1 MSDTPPASPPPSLS
15 QQVSRAVVWNT
26 LFVPLRMLTEV
37 AATALKLTVLPLAA
51 YGLLALVSG
60 AAAAFG
66 TWIDLGTTRALPKFI
81 PETMRQRGPQGVLRL
96 LLGVFA
102 VQGVILLAIAGGLIW
117 QQQTYLT
124 SLADRISADT
134 RIDGTSQTL
143 LHSLL
148 AEQGWL
154 FIVVII
160 CMLLMGVLYDMLMA
174 YLNSFFKQRAW
185 NGITLLA
192 GLLPQLLAVAAIVGA
207 QFTADP
213 LHWSVIGIVIT
224 AALAPTIA
232 VAVATWQV
240 VSIWRSDDHGPVVLP
255 NDAPPSIGKT
265 WRSWLP
271 VGFLQYTGVSYL
283 MTMTDFLASK
293 SFAVYL
299 TTSISD
305 AAMLWAGASLVGMVL
320 SYLYT
325 PLVGI
330 TVPLFTRVRAGEG
343 GSILGAYQSIVRI
356 QLLLLIPGAVALM
369 LLAKPALQILTPQYV
384 DAVWVVYVLV
394 PCLFLESLLT
404 VAHNVM
410 IVYEH
415 LTLVTIGRLL
425 TLSVLPLGWLLGDWY
440 GVVGLALAFGLARV
454 MAGIWITS
462 WGRSRLQLLWPI
474 AFTLRVSGAS
484 AVMGLVIWGIT
495 WVIPSIAHD
504 SSVTYRLSQLPLY
517 AGVAIIA
524 IIVFFAALKLL
535 GGLEVD
541 DRNQLAKVK
550 LPFKHQLLRYL

>member
-1 MSDTPPASPPPSLS
+1 MSSTPPPSPTPSLS
-15 QQVSRAVVWNT
+15 AQVSRAVIWNT
-26 LFVPLRMLTEV
+26 LFVPLRMLAEV

-60 AAAAFG
+60 AASAFG

-81 PETMRQRGPQGVLRL
+81 PETMRQRGASGVLKL
-96 LLGVFA
+96 LIGVFSVQSVVLLG
-102 VQGVILLAIAGGLIW
+102 IAASLIW
-117 QQQTYLT
+117 QQQWYLD
-124 SLADRISADT
+124 SLESRIHADT
-134 RIDGTSQTL
+134 RIDDASQSL
-143 LHSLL
+143 LHAIL
-148 AEQGWL
+148 ASHGWL
-154 FIVVII
+154 FIVVIL

-174 YLNSFFKQRAW
+174 YLNSFFKQQAW

-207 QFTADP
+207 QFSDEP
-213 LHWSVIGIVIT
+213 LRWSIIGILLT
-224 AALAPTIA
+224 SALAPSIA

-240 VSIWRSDDHGPVVLP
+240 YRVWQADS
-255 NDAPPSIGKT
+255 PPKHTDTPTQFVG

-271 VGFLQYTGVSYL
+271 AGFLRYTGVSYL
-283 MTMTDFLASK
+283 MTMTDFVASK

-299 TTSISD
+299 TSSISD

-343 GSILGAYQSIVRI
+343 GSILSAYQSIVRI
-356 QLLLLIPGAVALM
+356 QILLLVPGAVALM

-410 IVYEH
+410 IVYEE

-425 TLSVLPLGWLLGDWY
+425 TLSVLPLGWFLGDAY

-454 MAGIWITS
+454 LAGIWITA
-462 WGRSRLQLLWPI
+462 WGSVRLALRWPL
-474 AFTLRVSGAS
+474 AFTLRVCAGATL
-484 AVMGLVIWGIT
+484 MGLCIFALS
-495 WVIPSIAHD
+495 WVIPPIAND
-504 SSVTYRLSQLPLY
+504 SSMLYRLGQLPIYGAVAVLA
-517 AGVAIIA
+517 AGV
-524 IIVFFAALKLL
+524 FFVGLRLS
-535 GGLEVD
+535 GGLD
-541 DRNQLAKVK
+541 PNDRNQLAKVK
-550 LPFKHQLLRYL
+550 LPFKDYLIRYL

>member
-1 MSDTPPASPPPSLS
+1 MSSTPPPSPAPSLS
-15 QQVSRAVVWNT
+15 AQVSRAVIWNT
-26 LFVPLRMLTEV
+26 LFVPLRMLAEV

-81 PETMRQRGPQGVLRL
+81 PETMRQRGATGVLKL
-96 LLGVFA
+96 LIGVFSVQSVVLLG
-102 VQGVILLAIAGGLIW
+102 IAASLIW
-117 QQQTYLT
+117 QQQWYLD
-124 SLADRISADT
+124 SLESRIHADT
-134 RIDGTSQTL
+134 RIDDVSQTL
-143 LHSLL
+143 LHTIL
-148 AEQGWL
+148 ASHGWL
-154 FIVVII
+154 FIVVIL

-174 YLNSFFKQRAW
+174 YLNSFFKQQAW
-185 NGITLLA
+185 NGIALLA
-192 GLLPQLLAVAAIVGA
+192 GLLPQILAVTAIVGA
-207 QFTADP
+207 QFSDNP
-213 LHWSVIGIVIT
+213 LRWSIIGILIT
-224 AALAPTIA
+224 SALAPSIA
-232 VAVATWQV
+232 VAVAVWQV
-240 VSIWRSDDHGPVVLP
+240 YRVWQSDIQHHQH
-255 NDAPPSIGKT
+255 NDTHSSLVD

-271 VGFLQYTGVSYL
+271 GGFLRYTGVSYL

-299 TTSISD
+299 TSSISD

-356 QLLLLIPGAVALM
+356 QILLLVPGAVVLM

-410 IVYEH
+410 IVYEE
-415 LTLVTIGRLL
+415 LTLVTVGRLL
-425 TLSVLPLGWLLGDWY
+425 TLSVIPFGWILGDWY

-454 MAGIWITS
+454 CAGIWITA
-462 WGRSRLQLLWPI
+462 WGWGKLNLRWPM
-474 AFTLRVSGAS
+474 AFTLRVCGGATL
-484 AVMGLVIWGIT
+484 MGLCIYAMN
-495 WVIPSIAHD
+495 WVIPPIAND
-504 SSVTYRLSQLPLY
+504 SSTLYRLSQLPIY
-517 AGVAIIA
+517 GAVALIA
-524 IIVFFAALKLL
+524 ALVFFVGLRLS
-535 GGLEVD
+535 GGLDND

-550 LPFKHQLLRYL
+550 LPFKDYLLRYL

>member
-1 MSDTPPASPPPSLS
+1 MSSTPPPSPTPSLS
-15 QQVSRAVVWNT
+15 AQVSRAVIWNT
-26 LFVPLRMLTEV
+26 LFVPLRMLAEV

-81 PETMRQRGPQGVLRL
+81 PETMRQRGAAGVLKL
-96 LLGVFA
+96 LLGVFS
-102 VQGVILLAIAGGLIW
+102 VQSVILLGIATSLIW
-117 QQQTYLT
+117 QQQWYLD
-124 SLADRISADT
+124 SLEARVHADT
-134 RIDGTSQTL
+134 RIDDASQSL
-143 LHSLL
+143 LHAIL
-148 AEQGWL
+148 ASHGWL
-154 FIVVII
+154 FIVVIL

-174 YLNSFFKQRAW
+174 YLNSFFKQQAW
-185 NGITLLA
+185 NGIALLA

-207 QFTADP
+207 QLSDEP
-213 LHWSVIGIVIT
+213 LRWSIIGILIT
-224 AALAPTIA
+224 SALAPSVA
-232 VAVATWQV
+232 VGVATWQV
-240 VSIWRSDDHGPVVLP
+240 YRVWQQDTPHSSTESTTPFGNWR
-255 NDAPPSIGKT
+255 A
-265 WRSWLP
+265 WLP
-271 VGFLQYTGVSYL
+271 AGFLRYTGVSYL

-299 TTSISD
+299 TSSISD

-356 QLLLLIPGAVALM
+356 QILLLVPGAVALM

-410 IVYEH
+410 IVYEE
-415 LTLVTIGRLL
+415 LTLVTVGRLL
-425 TLSVLPLGWLLGDWY
+425 TLIVIPLGWLFGAWY

-454 MAGIWITS
+454 CAGIWITA
-462 WGRSRLQLLWPI
+462 WGSARLKLRWPM
-474 AFTLRVSGAS
+474 AFTLRVCGGATL
-484 AVMGLVIWGIT
+484 MGLCIFAVSWI
-495 WVIPSIAHD
+495 IPPVAND
-504 SSVTYRLSQLPLY
+504 SSTLYRLSQLPVYGVVALVA
-517 AGVAIIA
+517 AGV
-524 IIVFFAALKLL
+524 FFFGLRLS
-535 GGLEVD
+535 GGLDPD
-541 DRNQLAKVK
+541 DRNQLTKVK
-550 LPFKHQLLRYL
+550 LPFKDYLLRYL

>member
-1 MSDTPPASPPPSLS
+1 MSSTPPPSPTPSLS
-15 QQVSRAVVWNT
+15 AQVSRAVIWNT
-26 LFVPLRMLTEV
+26 LFVPLRMLAEV

-81 PETMRQRGPQGVLRL
+81 PETMRQRGAAGVLKL
-96 LLGVFA
+96 LLGVFS
-102 VQGVILLAIAGGLIW
+102 VQSVILLGIATSLIW
-117 QQQTYLT
+117 QQQWYLD
-124 SLADRISADT
+124 SLEARVHADT
-134 RIDGTSQTL
+134 RIDDASQSL
-143 LHSLL
+143 LHAIL
-148 AEQGWL
+148 ASHGWL
-154 FIVVII
+154 FIVVIL

-174 YLNSFFKQRAW
+174 YLNSFFKQQAW
-185 NGITLLA
+185 NGIALLA

-207 QFTADP
+207 QLSDEP
-213 LHWSVIGIVIT
+213 LRWSIIGILISS
-224 AALAPTIA
+224 ALAPSIA
-232 VAVATWQV
+232 VGVATWQV
-240 VSIWRSDDHGPVVLP
+240 YRVWQQDTPHSSTESTTPFGNWR
-255 NDAPPSIGKT
+255 A
-265 WRSWLP
+265 WLP
-271 VGFLQYTGVSYL
+271 AGFLRYTGVSYL

-299 TTSISD
+299 TSSISD

-356 QLLLLIPGAVALM
+356 QILLLVPGAVALM

-410 IVYEH
+410 IVYEE
-415 LTLVTIGRLL
+415 LTLVTVGRLL
-425 TLSVLPLGWLLGDWY
+425 TLIVIPLGWLFGAWY

-454 MAGIWITS
+454 CAGIWITA
-462 WGRSRLQLLWPI
+462 WGSARLKLRWPM
-474 AFTLRVSGAS
+474 AFTLRVCGGATL
-484 AVMGLVIWGIT
+484 MGLCIFAVSWI
-495 WVIPSIAHD
+495 IPPVAND
-504 SSVTYRLSQLPLY
+504 SSTLYRLSQLPVYGVVALVA
-517 AGVAIIA
+517 AGV
-524 IIVFFAALKLL
+524 FFFGLRLS
-535 GGLEVD
+535 GGLDPD
-541 DRNQLAKVK
+541 DRNQLTKVK
-550 LPFKHQLLRYL
+550 LPFKDYLLRYL